1 MSSKFV
7 ILIDEEI
14 EKEVECEEREREK
27 DEMIGKK
34 IAQATSTN

>member
-14 EKEVECEEREREK
+14 EKEVECEERER